1 MQGEYAN
8 AEGNIENISEIIQIF
23 EDGRC
28 IIRVMQVLL
37 KQTIVAYLENRSLSK
52 NQSKKINEKIKITF
66 VFRCRQ
72 TQDCGNIK
80 DSCLFNSFQL
90 PEESE
95 EYFSLKEVIDKI
107 KQAYGRLNTMSKEK
121 GNVNH
126 LSNNKRIAQLSQ
138 MFIQSNGKVIN

>member
-66 VFRCRQ
+66 VFRSKQ

-80 DSCLFNSFQL
+80 DSCLFNSF
-90 PEESE
+90 
-95 EYFSLKEVIDKI
+95 
-107 KQAYGRLNTMSKEK
+107 
-121 GNVNH
+121 
-126 LSNNKRIAQLSQ
+126 
-138 MFIQSNGKVIN
+138 